1 MEGIPSD
8 VKFKT
13 QPRSQTPVTPVPVA
27 EAPAAPNTNIFAA
40 NTPNTPITTG
50 VAPTTQPTGNTTMAT
65 APNTGGLT
73 NIPQDQL
80 NKYNTLFGPVV

>member
-1 MEGIPSD
+1 MESVPSD

-13 QPRSQTPVTPVPVA
+13 QPRSKAPIAPVPVA
-27 EAPAAPNTNIFAA
+27 EAPAAPDTNIFAA

-50 VAPTTQPTGNTTMAT
+50 VAPAGQPTNNTTVS

-73 NIPQDQL
+73 NIPQEQL
-80 NKYNTLFGPVV
+80 DKYTSLFGKVV